1 MFQVKGSYI
10 LAGVTALLSL
20 GAAGCEILPNV
31 SEYSVDVGS
40 AAKRLGDGAVLRGK
54 DGGVES
60 DFSVPGSSKV
70 AQNVFEIRRNADGA
84 VDIAV
89 NDDIVKFAA
98 ADADGDFGWR
108 KKDGTKDSSLY
119 SWNGKV
125 ADVLNPDDKNYSQIW
140 EYYLYDDATK
150 KEVGGFST
158 TGTYTKPETLKS
170 RPTATF
176 EGYMVAKT
184 WGKMNPHNQSQFE
197 AGTDA
202 AKGIYG
208 AGNTGVTM
216 TADFAAGTIEGEI
229 KGITS
234 AWNGGGGPL
243 GPAGAIAGSLKME
256 KTTIDDASTYEG
268 TITNNGMPMNWGTT
282 TYRGDFYGPEA
293 EETAG
298 VISIDTPT
306 QAGSG
311 AFRAFKQ

>member
-1 MFQVKGSYI
+1 MLQVKGHFI
-10 LAGVTALLSL
+10 LAGVAAVLSL
-20 GAAGCEILPNV
+20 GAAGCGPAAIDQFA
-31 SEYSVDVGS
+31 SDAGS
-40 AAKRLGDGAVLRGK
+40 AAKALADGAELNGK
-54 DGGVES
+54 AGGVSS
-60 DFSVPGSSKV
+60 DFSEPGSSKV
-70 AQNVFEIRRNADGA
+70 AKNTFSIRRNDTGG
-84 VDIAV
+84 VDISVEDQTAA
-89 NDDIVKFAA
+89 FAA
-98 ADADGDFGWR
+98 ADAHANGFGWR
-108 KKDGTKDSSLY
+108 KEDGTKINELY
-119 SWNGKV
+119 SWNGKI
-125 ADVLNPDDKNYSQIW
+125 ADVLNEEDKNYSQIW

-150 KEVGGFST
+150 KELAGFTT
-158 TGTYTKPETLKS
+158 TGTYTDPDTLKS

-176 EGYMVAKT
+176 DGYMVART

-216 TADFAAGTIEGEI
+216 TADFAGGTIEGEI

-243 GPAGAIAGSLKME
+243 GPAGAIAGSMKMG
-256 KTTIDDASTYEG
+256 KATISDSGVYEG
-268 TITNNGMPMNWGTT
+268 AITNNGMPMDLGTS
-282 TYRGDFYGPEA
+282 TYMGDFYGPEA